1 MLSKINNA
9 FSRKVIRMKSME
21 AIKDKKEFFLLVLTV
36 LGIVLGL
43 WNSLAI
49 LVLFVIHFIYILI
62 TPKGETLAFLLFLLP
77 FATIYKFAPGT
88 MSLFTVLEV
97 LAVGKCIF
105 KRLSIDKNLLIGV
118 LLFIFSL
125 FFAPTFDAINTI
137 KALLII
143 LILYYFLMKDSYDMK
158 KCVLFFTYGLL
169 ISSILG
175 LLRDQ
180 LPMIK
185 TYISEVSH
193 IISFEQTRRFTGLF
207 SDPNYYS
214 VCVVA
219 CMFSLLSLYKKQ
231 LIGISLGVYLTILSI
246 LGLLTFSKSFVIMF
260 VIFLIILVMSLP
272 GKNKVI
278 FSILA
283 VAIALVLV
291 WMLLYSNISLFILI
305 RSRFSVSGLDDL
317 TTGRMSLFSR
327 YLEYILNNIRTLI
340 IGEGLGAELLYANG
354 RLMASHNTL
363 LDFIYYHGLIGTC
376 LYISLICG
384 VLIKHR
390 IRFKRT
396 TNNYIT
402 LFCIMAMYC
411 FLSAYFVSEF
421 PFVLLLG
428 FMVYNTPL
436 TSTLES
442 DNNLERSE

>member
-1 MLSKINNA
+1 
-9 FSRKVIRMKSME
+9 
-21 AIKDKKEFFLLVLTV
+21 
-36 LGIVLGL
+36 
-43 WNSLAI
+43 
-49 LVLFVIHFIYILI
+49 
-62 TPKGETLAFLLFLLP
+62 
-77 FATIYKFAPGT
+77 
-88 MSLFTVLEV
+88 
-97 LAVGKCIF
+97 
-105 KRLSIDKNLLIGV
+105 
-118 LLFIFSL
+118 
-125 FFAPTFDAINTI
+125 
-137 KALLII
+137 
-143 LILYYFLMKDSYDMK
+143 
-158 KCVLFFTYGLL
+158 
-169 ISSILG
+169 
-175 LLRDQ
+175 
-180 LPMIK
+180 
-185 TYISEVSH
+185 
-193 IISFEQTRRFTGLF
+193 
-207 SDPNYYS
+207 
-214 VCVVA
+214 
-219 CMFSLLSLYKKQ
+219 
-231 LIGISLGVYLTILSI
+231 
-246 LGLLTFSKSFVIMF
+246 
-260 VIFLIILVMSLP
+260 MSLP
-272 GKNKVI
+272 GKNKVL

-305 RSRFSVSGLDDL
+305 RSRFNVSGLDDL

-340 IGEGLGAELLYANG
+340 IGEGLGAELLYTNG
-354 RLMASHNTL
+354 RLMASHSTL